1 MKSFERSH
9 RSADL
14 DQRNP
19 EHLNRETAEFSW
31 DDLSKV
37 PFRGNQ
43 QNGRINS
50 KEAVKSVKEMKAIID
65 SLPSDVDDETK
76 RAAAAVEARRQVQE
90 TFDRMRDI
98 GSFGRGSRSNERS
111 ASPTEERPTDE
122 DDFNKSLPD
131 ISATF

>member
-1 MKSFERSH
+1 MKSFERSY

-43 QNGRINS
+43 QNGQVNS
-50 KEAVKSVKEMKAIID
+50 KDAVKSVKEMKAIID
-65 SLPSDVDDETK
+65 SLPSDVDDEIK
-76 RAAAAVEARRQVQE
+76 RAAGAVEARRQAQE
-90 TFDRMRDI
+90 TFNKMRDV
-98 GSFGRGSRSNERS
+98 GSFGRGSRNERNIPP
-111 ASPTEERPTDE
+111 AKEHPIDE
-122 DDFNKSLPD
+122 DDFNKSLSD